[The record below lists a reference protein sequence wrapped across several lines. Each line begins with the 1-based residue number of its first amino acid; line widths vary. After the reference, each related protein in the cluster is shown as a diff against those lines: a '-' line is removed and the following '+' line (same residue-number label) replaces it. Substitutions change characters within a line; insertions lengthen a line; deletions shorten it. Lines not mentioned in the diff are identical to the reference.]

1 MSVKKK
7 YWKMHKQLR
16 ATLAAHSLLIEIRDV
31 TPTTFFP
38 KDQLSAAVFKD
49 NEVLKWLLKV
59 AYPLLHQSENNP
71 WTKTYELAELKIE
84 GGITKGMD
92 TLKNIQRS
100 VYEYSLLMNAQ
111 KAQKAREVAD
121 FV

>member
-1 MSVKKK
+1 MSVKKTYRK
-7 YWKMHKQLR
+7 KHKQLR
-16 ATLAAHSLLIEIRDV
+16 ATLAAHSLLIEIRHRG
-31 TPTTFFP
+31 TPTIFLP

-49 NEVLKWLLKV
+49 NEVLKWLLEV
-59 AYPLLHQSENNP
+59 AYPLLQQSENNP

-84 GGITKGMD
+84 GEITKGMD

-100 VYEYSLLMNAQ
+100 VYEYSLLMI
-111 KAQKAREVAD
+111 AQKAREVAD